1 MKIASSALQLESS
14 HTKSR
19 QHEISESLRT
29 WVGNRRPDFEG
40 DGQSV
45 LSQPSATVQISEE
58 AKSAQSREASAIQD
72 SIDAAEN
79 DPMLRLLRA
88 MIAMLTDREVD
99 VFDSEELGVDNTYF
113 LTDDADPPPPPP
125 QAGRGGLGKPR
136 SAAR

>member
-14 HTKSR
+14 HTKSQ

-40 DGQSV
+40 GGQSV

-88 MIAMLTDREVD
+88 MIAMLTGRDVD
-99 VFDSEELGVDNTYF
+99 VFDSGELTRIF
-113 LTDDADPPPPPP
+113 HRR
-125 QAGRGGLGKPR
+125 GRRNSRK
-136 SAAR
+136 ARYYWCSRQF